1 MDSDHRTHRTGS
13 NTTTTTSE
21 LFICFTSRLSSSSS
35 MKISKSSIHSP
46 SRSRD
51 HPTSLST
58 SLSRRLRPNGSMKGW
73 QASPMFPTG
82 GNKKRGAGFEN
93 PEPSS
98 PKVTC
103 IGQVRVKTKKQRKK
117 MQRRHSGREFSF
129 RKVEVTSQ
137 NENEN
142 ATTQNNQG
150 YQQSICEALR
160 SIGAEF
166 SCLLPCKS
174 SCFSMGEGEKGRE
187 IELVVG
193 GGEEVEEEAALP
205 VRNSRR
211 HVFDNLEIEDLM
223 PKVKK
228 DDEVVEEGRVSICV
242 PPKNALLLMRC
253 RSDPIKMADL
263 TNRFWD
269 SSVQDEDDDDE
280 DEYEK
285 DDANVKEFDVIEEG
299 SEKRDS
305 VDASEEEQVKPEA
318 EMELKLE
325 ILQDEE
331 VEIANEDLQIS
342 EGIAEET
349 KGNNTVVE
357 EENALMDSSFE
368 ALADPEVCESSKDNV
383 VEEKEEVN
391 SRKTNSTCSLQHSA
405 EEENEPE
412 EEEEEEEEEESIS
425 KKLETQQFEER
436 ERKSSPTTVETES
449 ERSVLPDC
457 LLLMMCEPKL
467 SMEVSKETWVCSTDF
482 IRHHQPEK
490 KVKQIN
496 GGDEPK
502 MEQVVTID
510 NNSDSNTTQHHQPP
524 RSSCSFPA
532 PVIEEKLASAVG
544 CEPFVLTRCKSA
556 PMRAAAAANSKVGQ
570 DSCFWKNR
578 NLEPH
583 RRSSVGFGT
592 AGMGF

>member
-1 MDSDHRTHRTGS
+1 
-13 NTTTTTSE
+13 
-21 LFICFTSRLSSSSS
+21 
-35 MKISKSSIHSP
+35 
-46 SRSRD
+46 
-51 HPTSLST
+51 
-58 SLSRRLRPNGSMKGW
+58 
-73 QASPMFPTG
+73 
-82 GNKKRGAGFEN
+82 
-93 PEPSS
+93 
-98 PKVTC
+98 
-103 IGQVRVKTKKQRKK
+103 

-129 RKVEVTSQ
+129 RKVEVR
-137 NENEN
+137 
-142 ATTQNNQG
+142 TQDHNNQG
-150 YQQSICEALR
+150 YQQTICEALR

-174 SCFSMGEGEKGRE
+174 SCFSMGHGEKGRE

-193 GGEEVEEEAALP
+193 GGEEEALP

-223 PKVKK
+223 PKVNK
-228 DDEVVEEGRVSICV
+228 DDEVVEEGRASICV
-242 PPKNALLLMRC
+242 PPRNALLLMRC
-253 RSDPIKMADL
+253 RSDPVKMADL

-269 SSVQDEDDDDE
+269 SSVPDDDE
-280 DEYEK
+280 VEYEK
-285 DDANVKEFDVIEEG
+285 ETANVKEFEVIEEEEG

-305 VDASEEEQVKPEA
+305 VDVSEEQVKPEA

-331 VEIANEDLQIS
+331 AEIAKEDLQIS

-349 KGNNTVVE
+349 KGNHTVVE

-368 ALADPEVCESSKDNV
+368 ALADLEVCESGKDNV
-383 VEEKEEVN
+383 VEEKEEEEEEN
-391 SRKTNSTCSLQHSA
+391 SRETNSSCSLQYSA
-405 EEENEPE
+405 EEENET
-412 EEEEEEEEEESIS
+412 EEEESIS
-425 KKLETQQFEER
+425 KKLETQQFEEER
-436 ERKSSPTTVETES
+436 ERKSSPTMES

-496 GGDEPK
+496 GGDDPNK
-502 MEQVVTID
+502 EQVVTVD
-510 NNSDSNTTQHHQPP
+510 NSSDSNTTQHHQPP

-532 PVIEEKLASAVG
+532 PVIEEKLVSAVG

-556 PMRAAAAANSKVGQ
+556 PMRAAAAAAAANSKVGQ